1 MLRQNKRHRNYLK
14 QMTQDK
20 PRQQDKEAAAIS
32 HDPSLNKEAV
42 NELVDQYEQA
52 NSDETTDLN
61 LPIQKELGE
70 VERALEDSVMG
81 IEDAS

>member
-1 MLRQNKRHRNYLK
+1 MLRQNHKNCNDLK

-20 PRQQDKEAAAIS
+20 SRPQDQEAAALN

-42 NELVDQYEQA
+42 NESVDLYEQSA
-52 NSDETTDLN
+52 NSEEATLT
-61 LPIQKELGE
+61 PIQKELGD
-70 VERALEDSVMG
+70 VERSLEDSVMG

>member
-1 MLRQNKRHRNYLK
+1 MMRQNKRHRNDLK

-20 PRQQDKEAAAIS
+20 PRQQDKEAAIS

-52 NSDETTDLN
+52 NSDETTELN
-61 LPIQKELGE
+61 LPIQKELSE